1 MFCFINHVHHF
12 LDALLMLRYL
22 HWVQISFI
30 LSCSTLFFSIVYHLH
45 KMYVSGISFFQNL
58 ERWLGNLVLQYD
70 APPFFFAFL
79 LKFDHITHGSPEKFK
94 QRDVCVYTYIW
105 LYVICYKEL
114 PPAIME
120 SEKSKYALL
129 PGRWRLGEPMVWLQ
143 SEGLQVKTQISWCC
157 RWSLKAICWGSP
169 SCSGRLDF
177 LFHSGLQLIGWG
189 SPVVCRAISFLK
201 VNSYNC

>member
-1 MFCFINHVHHF
+1 MFRFINHVHHF

-94 QRDVCVYTYIW
+94 PRDVCVCTHIYDYMW
-105 LYVICYKEL
+105 FVIRNC
-114 PPAIME
+114 
-120 SEKSKYALL
+120 LL
-129 PGRWRLGEPMVWLQ
+129 QL
-143 SEGLQVKTQISWCC
+143 
-157 RWSLKAICWGSP
+157 WSLKNPNMHCCLADGDWESQWCGS
-169 SCSGRLDF
+169 SLKG
-177 LFHSGLQLIGWG
+177 
-189 SPVVCRAISFLK
+189 CR
-201 VNSYNC
+201 